1 MVYSQ
6 LTPENINPPANHN
19 SNMTT
24 HTMQAAS
31 SKQNTLNRLSASA
44 RENFAL
50 KGLAG
55 ARIEDIAREAGVT
68 KQLVYHYYGSKVSL
82 FSTVLE
88 DASKQIMGEL
98 IELDIDNLTPQDALR
113 KLLYC
118 CFDQYMDDPLLGTL
132 ALEGIRYH
140 ESQDSRPNSFA
151 QRSPALAQKFS
162 SVLERGIKDGVFK
175 PGTDARLFLAS
186 ASLLMSGGFTNHYS
200 MSVLVGFDTTSDEG
214 MRLWREHSA
223 NFILASIA
231 EEPSLA
237 ERG

>member
-1 MVYSQ
+1 
-6 LTPENINPPANHN
+6 
-19 SNMTT
+19 MTT
-24 HTMQAAS
+24 ETMQAHS
-31 SKQNTLNRLSASA
+31 SKQITLNRLLASA

-88 DASKQIMGEL
+88 DASRQIMGEL
-98 IELDIDNLTPQDALR
+98 IELDIDNLPPKDALR

-140 ESQDSRPNSFA
+140 ESQDSRPNSFTD
-151 QRSPALAQKFS
+151 RSPALAHKFS
-162 SVLERGIKDGVFK
+162 SVLERGIADGVFK
-175 PGTDARLFLAS
+175 PDVDARLFLAS

-200 MSVLVGFDTTSDEG
+200 MSVLVGFDTRSDAG
-214 MRLWREHSA
+214 MRVWREHSA

-231 EEPSLA
+231 NASSQTD
-237 ERG
+237 RD